1 MGFAPARPPRRGPQ
15 TSGTRF
21 FPCPHGQRMGKL
33 TRPGF
38 RLPGPALA
46 PSPSPTSWAAAG
58 ELPTLS
64 VSLSSRMRTVLPNR
78 VAIIESHDA

>member
-46 PSPSPTSWAAAG
+46 PTSWVAAG
-58 ELPTLS
+58 ELLTLS
-64 VSLSSRMRTVLPNR
+64 VSLSSRMGTVLPNR